1 MLINFVVC
9 AIVVQQGT
17 KSDIWK
23 THSIMITTVAVGTGE
38 DAQGSY
44 ILTSYVYNYIYLA

>member
-17 KSDIWK
+17 KSGICK
-23 THSIMITTVAVGTGE
+23 NHGIMSITVAAGTGE
-38 DAQGSY
+38 VAEGTDY
-44 ILTSYVYNYIYLA
+44 LKYLA